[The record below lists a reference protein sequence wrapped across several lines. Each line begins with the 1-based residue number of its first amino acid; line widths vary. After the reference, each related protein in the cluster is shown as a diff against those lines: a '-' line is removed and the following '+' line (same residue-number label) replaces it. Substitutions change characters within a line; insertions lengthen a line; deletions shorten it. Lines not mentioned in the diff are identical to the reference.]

1 MLPFITDSSLDPVFP
16 LHSPSH
22 LGNHDS
28 KSTVDIIRP
37 ASLLRWPQ
45 FDDARVRGQLQS
57 ERVQQRPT
65 VLSESQRGK
74 RKVACCRSH
83 TLFFPACA
91 CVARGMVLARSVAE
105 QRMGTL
111 CMSDHG
117 RALTVSL
124 THEAL
129 LAQGL
134 GLHARGAGWPMSA
147 RDASLPCPAGGIIY
161 PARRAMPFYTVDTGQ
176 GSQYAQHT
184 GTGSARR
191 PCFPRASSR
200 AGHVTFWQRK
210 A

>member
-1 MLPFITDSSLDPVFP
+1 MSRASHDRSHLGTPRATPALRDVVEMIELRAAVNDQSQCKARPDTLLPFITDSSPDPVFP
-16 LHSPSH
+16 PHSPSH
-22 LGNHDS
+22 LGNNDS
-28 KSTVDIIRP
+28 KSTVVIIRP

-134 GLHARGAGWPMSA
+134 GLHARGTGWPMSA
-147 RDASLPCPAGGIIY
+147 RHASIP
-161 PARRAMPFYTVDTGQ
+161 
-176 GSQYAQHT
+176 SQA
-184 GTGSARR
+184 
-191 PCFPRASSR
+191 
-200 AGHVTFWQRK
+200 
-210 A
+210 